1 MSNFEPFW
9 ICNKGEKTI
18 FEKLTKTFGS
28 PFMYM
33 AKSLLSQNNV
43 HHATHNEL

>member
-1 MSNFEPFW
+1 MSNFESFW

-28 PFMYM
+28 PFTCNIQQYRTEYGI
-33 AKSLLSQNNV
+33 KIITIQV
-43 HHATHNEL
+43 